1 MKKILTSIGNNLLNE
16 KLLRLDK
23 YEIPVKD
30 IQYKEGVLE
39 FLNEN
44 PNVDILIISEIL
56 EGEIEFKKLITN
68 IIKINKNIEIIVFVE
83 EESKELNHFLY
94 EKGIFKIYK
103 NNQLNI
109 QEMTE
114 ILDSEM
120 TKNAEALEKEIKKLK
135 QIIEDQKFQERENT
149 KLGKVIAITGSYGT
163 RKKYAILYTM

>member
-1 MKKILTSIGNNLLNE
+1 MKKIITAIGNNLLNK
-16 KLLRLDK
+16 KLVNLDK

-44 PNVDILIISEIL
+44 PNIDILIISEIL

-68 IIKINKNIEIIVFVE
+68 IIKINRNIEIIVFVE

-94 EKGIFKIYK
+94 EKGIYKIYK

-114 ILDSEM
+114 ILDSKI
-120 TKNAEALEKEIKKLK
+120 TKDAEALEKEIKKLK
-135 QIIEDQKFQERENT
+135 QIIEEQKLHVQENT
-149 KLGKVIAITGSYGT
+149 KLGKVTAITGSYGA
-163 RKKYAILYTM
+163 RKKYAILYTL